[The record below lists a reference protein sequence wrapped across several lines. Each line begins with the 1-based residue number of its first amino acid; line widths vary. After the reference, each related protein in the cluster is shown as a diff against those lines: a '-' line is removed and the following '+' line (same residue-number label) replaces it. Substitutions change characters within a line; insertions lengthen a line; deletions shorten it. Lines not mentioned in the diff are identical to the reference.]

1 MIFFLSHSTQYYFT
15 SLWPS
20 TKVVGANWQLC
31 HFQGRLHMSDT
42 RQINTNGKG
51 PVGKKAM
58 ASGVPTPETLIFKAR
73 RVFLAGL
80 LYAVLLSFCI
90 SLLQLTVPLYMLQV
104 HDRVLNSRSTD
115 TLLMLTIL
123 AVGALLV
130 YGILEFIRAL
140 SFQAMGSA
148 LVRRLNLPILTAAVQ
163 ASVDQG
169 LPKAT
174 QSLRDLTELRTFLTS
189 SAVSAPLDA
198 AWSPIFL
205 AVLFL
210 LHPVFGIIGV
220 VGVIILICC
229 GVVTDLLT
237 RSLIKD
243 ANQANIEAISKI
255 GATLRHAEAIEAMGM
270 LPALARRWRGLQ
282 MNALDLLDL
291 GGTRSRAMASI
302 ARTLR
307 FMIQVATLG
316 AGTLLAMEQEI
327 SPGAMIAT
335 SIIVGRLLMPFD
347 HVVETWRQWV
357 NAIGNWKR
365 IQALLAQN
373 LAVRQ
378 TMPTPRPHGDLIIDR
393 LVYAAPGV
401 EMPTI
406 KGISFSLSPGEVLG
420 IVGPSAAGKST
431 LARLMI
437 GIVKPTSGGVFLD
450 GNNVYLWE
458 RGSFGEIAGYLPQ
471 SVALLEGTIQENIA
485 RMGDSDP
492 HRVLEAA
499 RLADVHEMIGRL
511 PLGYDTPVGD
521 GKLTLSGGQRQ
532 RIGLARCLY
541 NRPRL
546 IVLDEPN
553 ANLDAV
559 GERALMR
566 AIEQARDDG
575 AIVVMIAHRPTIMQV
590 ADKLLVLE
598 NGRITQFG
606 PRTDVVSSIT
616 ATGPKMGATAS

>member
-1 MIFFLSHSTQYYFT
+1 MT
-15 SLWPS
+15 
-20 TKVVGANWQLC
+20 
-31 HFQGRLHMSDT
+31 DT
-42 RQINTNGKG
+42 RQINAIGKSN
-51 PVGKKAM
+51 VGKKAM
-58 ASGVPTPETLIFKAR
+58 APTVPTPETLIFRAR

-80 LYAVLLSFCI
+80 LYAVLLSACI
-90 SLLQLTVPLYMLQV
+90 NLLQLTVPLYMLQV
-104 HDRVLNSRSTD
+104 HDRVLNSQSQD
-115 TLLMLTIL
+115 TLVMLTVL
-123 AVGALLV
+123 AVGAV
-130 YGILEFIRAL
+130 IVFGVLEFIRAL

-148 LVRRLNLPILTAAVQ
+148 LVRRLNLPVLTAAVQ

-174 QSLRDLTELRTFLTS
+174 QSLRDLTELRNFLTS

-205 AVLFL
+205 GALFL
-210 LHPVFGIIGV
+210 IHPVFGIMGV
-220 VGVIILICC
+220 VSVIILVCC

-237 RSLIKD
+237 RSMMKD
-243 ANQANIEAISKI
+243 ANQANVEAISKI
-255 GATLRHAEAIEAMGM
+255 GGTLRHAEAIEAMGM
-270 LPALARRWRGLQ
+270 LPALAKRWRAAQ
-282 MNALDLLDL
+282 MNSLDLLDL
-291 GGTRSRAMASI
+291 AGSRSRAMASI

-307 FMIQVATLG
+307 FIIQIATLG
-316 AGTLLAMEQEI
+316 AGTLLAMQQEI
-327 SPGAMIAT
+327 TGGAMIAV

-347 HVVETWRQWV
+347 RVVETWRQWV
-357 NAIGNWKR
+357 LAIDNWQR
-365 IQALLAQN
+365 IQSLLAQN

-378 TMPTPRPHGDLIIDR
+378 TMPTPRPHGDLIVDKLI
-393 LVYAAPGV
+393 YAAPGV
-401 EMPTI
+401 EMPII

-471 SVALLEGTIQENIA
+471 SVALLDGTIKDNIA

-521 GKLTLSGGQRQ
+521 GRLTLSGGQRQ

-566 AIEQARDDG
+566 AIEQVRDDG

-598 NGRITQFG
+598 DGRITQFG
-606 PRTDVVSSIT
+606 PRTDVVASIT
-616 ATGPKMGATAS
+616 PTGPKMGATGA